1 MYKKGFTLI
10 ELLVVMAIIAILSA
24 VIFPISASVRSKVE
38 QSNCMQNMKEIGM
51 AVEMYYSD
59 NKQYPQALAPEVEY
73 DTEGNVVPL
82 EDATGNLLT
91 AGYLKNYNVLHC
103 PMDDRFENTE
113 EICKIEYNENN
124 VSIRKDMYAY
134 SSYEKYI
141 NDETVVDGEGVYNDP
156 SAVLLYSKEWCKKDG
171 SDNLPSGVDEED
183 YARQLKWKNPPSDT
197 VICMC
202 FNHSDHP
209 FSADQEEYT
218 TSGNS
223 LVLFLDGHVDIYP
236 DTKQVARSLWMIGA
250 TNFSK

>member
-73 DTEGNVVPL
+73 DSEGNVVPM
-82 EDATGNLLT
+82 EDVTGNLLT

-113 EICKIEYNENN
+113 EICKIEYKKNN
-124 VSIRKDMYAY
+124 VSISKDIYAY

-141 NDETVVDGEGVYNDP
+141 NDETQVGDDGVYEDP
-156 SAVLLYSKEWCKKDG
+156 SAVLLYSKEWCKKNSKDVLPG
-171 SDNLPSGVDEED
+171 SVDEED

-202 FNHSDHP
+202 FNHADYP
-209 FSADQEEYT
+209 FSADQNEYPT
-218 TSGNS
+218 TGNS
-223 LVLFLDGHVDIYP
+223 LVLFQDGHVDVYT
-236 DTKQVARSLWMIGA
+236 DTKQVARALWMIEA
-250 TNFSK
+250 NNFSK